1 MSRHLPNL
9 LSALR
14 LLAAPLAAFLIAAGD
29 DMAALLVFAL
39 AGASDAADGFIAR
52 RWGHTSRFGAW
63 LDPAADKLLMLA
75 CFVALY
81 GVGAA
86 PLWLTALVVG
96 RDISLA
102 AGAVLAKG
110 LSLPLR
116 IAPIRLGK
124 ACTLMQIVYLG
135 LVLLLLAVARDAPG
149 LLVAAAIVTACIT
162 VLSWLAY
169 VQIFLRVLV
178 PGRRTA

>member
-9 LSALR
+9 LSVLR
-14 LLAAPLAAFLIAAGD
+14 LLAAPLAAFLIVAGAD
-29 DMAALLVFAL
+29 TAALLVFIL

-81 GVGAA
+81 RTGAV
-86 PLWLTALVVG
+86 PLWLAALVVG
-96 RDISLA
+96 RDISLI
-102 AGAVLAKG
+102 AGALLAKG
-110 LSLPLR
+110 LSLPLH

-124 ACTLMQIVYLG
+124 ASTLVQIGYIG
-135 LVLLLLAVARDAPG
+135 LVLLFLAFNRDAPG
-149 LLVAAAIVTACIT
+149 LVMVAGIVTASVT

>member
-14 LLAAPLAAFLIAAGD
+14 LLAAPLAAFLIVAGD
-29 DMAALLVFAL
+29 DLAALLVFAL

-75 CFVALY
+75 CLVALY
-81 GVGAA
+81 RVGAA

-96 RDISLA
+96 RDLSLG

-110 LSLPLR
+110 LSLPLH

-124 ACTLMQIVYLG
+124 ASTLMQIVYVG
-135 LVLLLLAVARDAPG
+135 LLLLLLAVERDAPG
-149 LLVAAAIVTACIT
+149 LMMAAAIVTAGVTI
-162 VLSWLAY
+162 LSWLAY